1 MRSPVDVVKVSA
13 RAKETMIRVKRRT
26 GLEHWNEICRI
37 ALCRSLGT
45 PSDPP
50 PWKGHGDVAIEI
62 EWKTFAGP
70 LSNELGVL
78 VLFSAARYGVDL
90 KSRDAVAQFFRSHLE
105 RGIASLQNLKTLG
118 ELTKV

>member
-1 MRSPVDVVKVSA
+1 MKAPVDVVKVSA

-37 ALCRSLGT
+37 ALCRSLGM
-45 PSDPP
+45 PSPPP

-62 EWKTFAGP
+62 EWKTFAGA
-70 LSNELGVL
+70 LSNELSVL
-78 VLFSAARYGVDL
+78 VLFSAAQYGVDL

-118 ELTKV
+118 ELTKA